1 MLETSICHYL
11 NSWLDFVQKSTFF
24 KITESDVLPPQP
36 SEMKQHVPSGVHA
49 RYLMV
54 LHFLYADQVIAW
66 CRALLGF
73 CISTSKQSMIATTF
87 ENRAR
92 NEIGRLRNT
101 WLLVGQKM
109 NLSKHCASFGRMFL
123 NIVPRYVKR

>member
-1 MLETSICHYL
+1 MFFLPNLLS
-11 NSWLDFVQKSTFF
+11 SFV
-24 KITESDVLPPQP
+24 L
-36 SEMKQHVPSGVHA
+36 SGVHA
-49 RYLMV
+49 MRYLMV

-109 NLSKHCASFGRMFL
+109 NLSKHCASIGRVFL
-123 NIVPRYVKR
+123 CYCTKIC